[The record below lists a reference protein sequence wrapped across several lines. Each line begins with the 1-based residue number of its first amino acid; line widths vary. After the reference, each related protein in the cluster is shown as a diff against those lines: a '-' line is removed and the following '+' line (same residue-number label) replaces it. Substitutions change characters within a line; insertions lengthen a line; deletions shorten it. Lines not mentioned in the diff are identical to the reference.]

1 MFFTF
6 YADFIM
12 MKKIAIQESKL
23 VEAKNNKDN
32 DWLVKTYNEA
42 VEVIS
47 NGGEVD
53 IVRSLSDNSN
63 ELIERIGSLK
73 QLQLYFPHQ
82 AA

>member
-1 MFFTF
+1 
-6 YADFIM
+6 M
-12 MKKIAIQESKL
+12 MKKIAIQESHL

-32 DWLVKTYNEA
+32 TWLVKTYNEA

-63 ELIERIGSLK
+63 ELIERIGSVK
-73 QLQLYFPHQ
+73 QLHLYFPHQ
-82 AA
+82 AE